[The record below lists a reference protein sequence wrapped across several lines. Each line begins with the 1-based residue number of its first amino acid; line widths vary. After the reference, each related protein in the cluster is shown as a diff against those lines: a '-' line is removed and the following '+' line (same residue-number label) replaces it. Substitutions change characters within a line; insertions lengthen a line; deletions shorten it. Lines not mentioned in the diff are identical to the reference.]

1 MSISRRDVLLRGA
14 ALLSAAPAMIRGT
27 AEGADRGGWRLPD
40 KNSVQVIDN
49 AWIGLKDG
57 TQLSARLWLPEHAGE
72 TRVPVVW
79 EYIPYRKRDLYRSY
93 DDLWGQELAQY
104 GIAFAR
110 VDARGS
116 GDSQGILVDEYLDR
130 ELNDGVE
137 VIAWLAR
144 QPWSNG
150 SVGMRGI
157 SWGGINTLQIA
168 ALAPPEWQCRPILP
182 SWATLGASN
191 GVSASTRRRLF
202 WSSGCRTRPTTPTGS
217 AARCPPTT
225 GASNVPCTSSTA
237 GSIPTSTPSPAS
249 SRSSPCRAK
258 R

>member
-1 MSISRRDVLLRGA
+1 
-14 ALLSAAPAMIRGT
+14 
-27 AEGADRGGWRLPD
+27 
-40 KNSVQVIDN
+40 
-49 AWIGLKDG
+49 
-57 TQLSARLWLPEHAGE
+57 LSARLWLPGGAGE

-79 EYIPYRKRDLYRSY
+79 EYIPYRKRDLYRSH

-116 GDSQGILVDEYLDR
+116 GDSQGILVDEYLDQ

-157 SWGGINTLQIA
+157 SWGGTLQSPRSRHALKAIMPCA
-168 ALAPPEWQCRPILP
+168 APTRATPTMRTTSAVRSASPICN
-182 SWATLGASN
+182 GAS
-191 GVSASTRRRLF
+191 
-202 WSSGCRTRPTTPTGS
+202 
-217 AARCPPTT
+217 
-225 GASNVPCTSSTA
+225 
-237 GSIPTSTPSPAS
+237 S
-249 SRSSPCRAK
+249 SRP
-258 R
+258 